1 MAFTATN
8 KAPGV
13 YIDEVQVPG
22 AIAGVSTSIAA
33 FVGPARR
40 GPMNKAVFLTS
51 WTQFVDRFGP
61 QDPQDPQGPFIT
73 DPQVWV
79 AHALR
84 GFFDNGG
91 SACYFVRVGTGVQ
104 ASLKLKDRTGS
115 GGRDTLVVT
124 AKQEGTAGNSIKVE
138 VQNANIVNSVAAVR
152 EEITVKSA
160 SNKEVKV
167 ADAAD
172 AAKFRP
178 GDIVFLSE
186 GANNDRVTVDRV
198 TTVTVGNVTE
208 EIIIL
213 RENLTNTY
221 TAAGKL
227 RIADLNP
234 GQRRIRL
241 ADTTGIEAGSYANL
255 TDGTNTEGQ
264 VVQSVERANKSIILS
279 RGLTNLYS
287 MAAADPAVNLSTL
300 EFNLILQTPGVET
313 YPNLSLEPRHS
324 RFFANIVNSQFVDVS
339 FVDPP
344 NPTMPP
350 NNLPLAVSAISL
362 TNGADDDL
370 KQFRS
375 PAFAPRFRAG
385 IDALERVDDVSILC
399 VPDRTD
405 QDIQA
410 YMIAHCEKMQD
421 RFAVLDPGRNIDTT
435 DIRTQ
440 RDLLNSDGGFAAFYY
455 PRIFI
460 SDPLGN
466 GRVAIPPSGHIAGL
480 YARTDNDRGVFKAPA
495 NDTLRG
501 VVDLERTLTDGEQGP
516 LNEVGVN
523 VIRFFTGRGIR
534 VWGARTISTSTQWRY
549 VNVRRLLLF
558 IEESIQEGTQFAVF
572 EPNNIELWGKVKRQV
587 SDFLTRL
594 WSEGALFGVT
604 ADDAFSVRIDEDLN
618 PPSVRQL
625 GQLIIE
631 VKLFPTTPAE
641 FIVFRIIQQPGGPVV
656 QE

>member
-22 AIAGVSTSIAA
+22 AISGVSTSIAA

-51 WTQFVDRFGP
+51 WTQFVNRFGP

-79 AHALR
+79 AHAVR

-91 SACYFVRVGTGVQ
+91 PGCYFVRVGTGVQ
-104 ASLKLKDRTGS
+104 ASLALKDRTAAP
-115 GGRDTLVVT
+115 GRDTLIVT
-124 AKQEGTAGNSIKVE
+124 AKQEGAAGNNIQVE
-138 VQNANIVNSVAAVR
+138 VQNANIVASVAVVR
-152 EEITVKSA
+152 EEIALASA
-160 SNKEVKV
+160 SNRQ
-167 ADAAD
+167 ATANSAAD

-186 GANNDRVTVDRV
+186 GGNNDRLTVDRV
-198 TTVTVGNVTE
+198 TGTA
-208 EIIIL
+208 IMF
-213 RENLTNTY
+213 RESLTHTY
-221 TAAGKL
+221 TAAATM

-241 ADTTGIEAGSYANL
+241 ADTAGVEAGSYVSV
-255 TDGTNTEGQ
+255 TDGANTDRQ
-264 VVQSVERANKSIILS
+264 VVQSVERANNSIILS
-279 RGLTNLYS
+279 RGLANLYP

-300 EFNLILQTPGVET
+300 EFTLIIQTPGVET
-313 YPNLSLEPRHS
+313 YPNLSMDPRHS
-324 RFFANIVNSQFVDVS
+324 RYFANIVNSQFVEAS

-344 NPTMPP
+344 NPTAPP
-350 NNLPLAVSAISL
+350 DNLPAPIAATPLANGVNDDIS
-362 TNGADDDL
+362 
-370 KQFRS
+370 QFRS
-375 PAFAPRFRAG
+375 PAFSPRFRAG
-385 IDALERVDDVSILC
+385 IDALERVDDVNILC
-399 VPDRTD
+399 VPDRAD
-405 QDIQA
+405 QEIQA

-421 RFAVLDPGRNIDTT
+421 RFAILDPGLNVDPDGIKA
-435 DIRTQ
+435 Q
-440 RDLLNSDGGFAAFYY
+440 RDLLNSDGGYAAIYY
-455 PRIFI
+455 PRIVI
-460 SDPLGN
+460 PDPLGG
-466 GRVAIPPSGHIAGL
+466 GRVTIPPSGHVAGL

-495 NDTLRG
+495 NDALRG

-516 LNEVGVN
+516 LNESGVN
-523 VIRFFTGRGIR
+523 VIRFFTGRGVR
-534 VWGARTISTSTQWRY
+534 VWGARTISTSAQWRY

-572 EPNNIELWGKVKRQV
+572 EPNNLELWGKVKRQV

-594 WSEGALFGVT
+594 WSEGALFGAT

>member
-104 ASLKLKDRTGS
+104 ASRTLSDRTTP
-115 GGRDTLVVT
+115 GRPTLVVM
-124 AKQEGTAGNSIKVE
+124 AKQEGTAGNNIQVE
-138 VQNANIVNSVAAVR
+138 VQNANIVASVAAVR
-152 EEITVKSA
+152 EEITLVSA
-160 SNKEVKV
+160 SNKQ
-167 ADAAD
+167 ATAANATDAAR
-172 AAKFRP
+172 FRP

-198 TTVTVGNVTE
+198 SGV
-208 EIIIL
+208 EITF
-213 RENLTNTY
+213 RENLTNIY
-221 TAAGKL
+221 TAAGTL

-241 ADTTGIEAGSYANL
+241 ADTTGIEAGSYINI

-287 MAAADPAVNLSTL
+287 MAAADPPVNLSTL
-300 EFNLILQTPGVET
+300 EFTLILQTPGVET
-313 YPNLSLEPRHS
+313 YPNLSMDPRHS

-344 NPTMPP
+344 NPTTTPK
-350 NNLPLAVSAISL
+350 NLPLAITATPL
-362 TNGADDDL
+362 ANGADDDL
-370 KQFRS
+370 SQFRS

-421 RFAVLDPGRNIDTT
+421 RFAILDPGRNVDPTG
-435 DIRTQ
+435 IRTQ
-440 RDLLNSDGGFAAFYY
+440 RDLLNSDGGYAAMYY
-455 PRIFI
+455 PRIKI

-466 GRVAIPPSGHIAGL
+466 GRVVIPPSGHIAGL

-495 NDTLRG
+495 NDTLRE
-501 VVDLERTLTDGEQGP
+501 VLDLERTLTDGEQGP
-516 LNEVGVN
+516 LNENGVN

-572 EPNNIELWGKVKRQV
+572 EPNNIELWGRVKRQV

-594 WSEGALFGVT
+594 WSEGALFGLT

>member
-1 MAFTATN
+1 
-8 KAPGV
+8 
-13 YIDEVQVPG
+13 
-22 AIAGVSTSIAA
+22 
-33 FVGPARR
+33 
-40 GPMNKAVFLTS
+40 MNKAVFLTS
-51 WTQFVDRFGP
+51 WTQFVNQFGP

-91 SACYFVRVGTGVQ
+91 AACYFVRVGSGVQ
-104 ASLKLKDRTGS
+104 ASLTLKDRFDDPTTPTPDA
-115 GGRDTLVVT
+115 RPTLVVT
-124 AKQEGTAGNSIKVE
+124 AKQDGDAGNHIQVKVME
-138 VQNANIVNSVAAVR
+138 TNIVASKSAKR
-152 EEITVKSA
+152 EEITLASA
-160 SNKEVKV
+160 ANQQATTANDV
-167 ADAAD
+167 D

-198 TTVTVGNVTE
+198 SDTKITF
-208 EIIIL
+208 
-213 RENLTNTY
+213 RESLTHSY
-221 TAAGKL
+221 TANGKM
-227 RIADLNP
+227 RIADLIP

-241 ADTTGIEAGSYANL
+241 DSDKLPGIEAGSYVSITNVA
-255 TDGTNTEGQ
+255 NTERQ
-264 VVQSVERANKSIILS
+264 VVQSVERANNSIILA
-279 RGLTNLYS
+279 RGLEKNYP
-287 MAAADPAVNLSTL
+287 MADADPVVNLSTL
-300 EFNLILQTPGVET
+300 EFTLEVHTPGVET
-313 YPNLSLEPRHS
+313 YPNLSMDPRHS
-324 RFFANIVNSQFVDVS
+324 RYFANIVDSQFVEVS
-339 FVDPP
+339 FVDPS
-344 NPTMPP
+344 NPTPP
-350 NNLPLAVSAISL
+350 PDNLPAALAATSL
-362 TNGADDDL
+362 AHGADDDL
-370 KQFRS
+370 RQFRS
-375 PAFAPRFRAG
+375 PGFGQHFRDG
-385 IDALERVDDVSILC
+385 IDALERIDDVNILC

-421 RFAVLDPGRNIDTT
+421 RFAILDPQRNADPTV
-435 DIRTQ
+435 IRAQ
-440 RDLLNSDGGFAAFYY
+440 RDLLNSDGGFAAIYS
-455 PRIFI
+455 PRVII
-460 SDPLGN
+460 PDPLGN
-466 GRVAIPPSGHIAGL
+466 GRVTIPPSGHIAGL

-501 VVDLERTLTDGEQGP
+501 VVDLERKLTDGEQGP
-516 LNEVGVN
+516 LNENGVN

-594 WSEGALFGVT
+594 WTEGALFGAT
-604 ADDAFSVRIDEDLN
+604 ADDAFKVRIDEDLN
-618 PPSVRQL
+618 PPSIRQL

>member
-51 WTQFVDRFGP
+51 WTQFVSNFGP

-79 AHALR
+79 AHAVR

-91 SACYFVRVGTGVQ
+91 PGCYFVRVGSGVQ
-104 ASLKLKDRTGS
+104 SSRALKDSS
-115 GGRDTLVVT
+115 GGAGRDTLVVR
-124 AKQEGTAGNSIKVE
+124 AKQDGAAGDSIQVE
-138 VQNANIVNSVAAVR
+138 AQDASIVASVAAVR
-152 EEITVKSA
+152 AEITLVAAANKQASA
-160 SNKEVKV
+160 

-198 TTVTVGNVTE
+198 TDKT
-208 EIIIL
+208 IAF
-213 RENLTNTY
+213 RETLTHTY
-221 TAAGKL
+221 TSAGTL

-241 ADTTGIEAGSYANL
+241 AGTTGIEAGSYVSVTNGAN
-255 TDGTNTEGQ
+255 TDRQ
-264 VVQSVERANKSIILS
+264 VVQSVERANNSIILE
-279 RGLTNLYS
+279 RGLANLYS
-287 MAAADPAVNLSTL
+287 MAAADPAVNLATL

-313 YPNLSLEPRHS
+313 YPNLSMDPRHS
-324 RFFANIVNSQFVDVS
+324 RFFANVVNSQFVDVS
-339 FVDPP
+339 LVDPA
-344 NPTMPP
+344 NITAPP
-350 NNLPLAVSAISL
+350 DNRPRPFAGSL
-362 TNGADDDL
+362 QNGANDDL
-370 KQFRS
+370 TQFRS
-375 PAFAPRFRAG
+375 PAFAQRFRDG
-385 IDALERVDDVSILC
+385 IDALERVDNVSILC

-421 RFAVLDPGRNIDTT
+421 RFAVLDPGRNIDPAGAQ
-435 DIRTQ
+435 TQ
-440 RDLLNSDGGFAAFYY
+440 RDLLNSDGGYAALYY
-455 PRIFI
+455 PRIVI
-460 SDPLGN
+460 PDPLGN
-466 GRVAIPPSGHIAGL
+466 GRVTIPPSGHVAGL

-516 LNEVGVN
+516 LNEIGVN

-534 VWGARTISTSTQWRY
+534 VWGARTISTSVQWRY

-587 SDFLTRL
+587 TDFLTRL
-594 WSEGALFGVT
+594 WSEGALFGAT

-625 GQLIIE
+625 GQLIVE

>member
-51 WTQFVDRFGP
+51 WTQFVNKFGP
-61 QDPQDPQGPFIT
+61 QDPLDPQGPFIT

-79 AHALR
+79 AHAVR

-91 SACYFVRVGTGVQ
+91 PGCYFVRVGTGVQ
-104 ASLKLKDRTGS
+104 ALLALQDRS
-115 GGRDTLVVT
+115 AAARDTLVVT
-124 AKQEGTAGNSIKVE
+124 AKQEGVAGNSIQVE
-138 VQNANIVNSVAAVR
+138 TQDASIVAGAAATR
-152 EEITVKSA
+152 EEITLASA
-160 SNKEVKV
+160 GNKQ
-167 ADAAD
+167 ATAANANDAGR
-172 AAKFRP
+172 FRP
-178 GDIVFLSE
+178 GDVVFLSE
-186 GANNDRVTVDRV
+186 APNSDRATVDRV
-198 TTVTVGNVTE
+198 SGTTITF
-208 EIIIL
+208 
-213 RENLTNTY
+213 RENLTHNY
-221 TAAGKL
+221 TAAGTM

-241 ADTTGIEAGSYANL
+241 ADVAGVEAGSYVQIAN
-255 TDGTNTEGQ
+255 GTNTEGQ
-264 VVQSVERANKSIILS
+264 VVQSVERANNSIILA
-279 RGLTNLYS
+279 RGLANLFP
-287 MAAADPAVNLSTL
+287 MGAADPAVNLSTL
-300 EFNLILQTPGVET
+300 EFTLILRTPGVET
-313 YPNLSLEPRHS
+313 YPNLSMDPRHS
-324 RFFANIVNSQFVDVS
+324 RFFGTIVDSPFVELTL
-339 FVDPP
+339 VDPP
-344 NPTMPP
+344 NPTAAPA
-350 NNLPLAVSAISL
+350 NLPLQLAATAL
-362 TNGADDDL
+362 AGGANDDL
-370 KQFRS
+370 SQFRT
-375 PAFAPRFRAG
+375 PAFAPRFRVG
-385 IDALERVDDVSILC
+385 IDALERVDDVNILC

-421 RFAVLDPGRNIDTT
+421 RFAVLDPARGADPTT
-435 DIRTQ
+435 IRGQ
-440 RDLLNSDGGFAAFYY
+440 RDLLNSDGGYAAIYY
-455 PRIFI
+455 PRIVI
-460 SDPLGN
+460 PDPLGN
-466 GRVAIPPSGHIAGL
+466 GRATIPPSGHVAGL
-480 YARTDNDRGVFKAPA
+480 FARTDNDRGVFKAPA

-501 VVDLERTLTDGEQGP
+501 VVDLESTLTDGEQGP
-516 LNEVGVN
+516 LNENGVN

-572 EPNNIELWGKVKRQV
+572 EPNNLELWGKVKRQT

-594 WSEGALFGVT
+594 WSEGALFGAT
-604 ADDAFSVRIDEDLN
+604 AEDAFNVRIDEDLN

-631 VKLFPTTPAE
+631 IKLFPTTPAE

>member
-51 WTQFVDRFGP
+51 WTQFVNGFGP

-79 AHALR
+79 AHAVR

-104 ASLKLKDRTGS
+104 ASLTLRDRTAAP
-115 GGRDTLVVT
+115 GRGTLVVT
-124 AKQEGTAGNSIKVE
+124 AKQEGAAGNNIQVE
-138 VQNANIVNSVAAVR
+138 VQNANIVASVAAVR
-152 EEITVKSA
+152 EEIPLASA
-160 SNKEVKV
+160 SNRQ
-167 ADAAD
+167 ATATTDSDAAR
-172 AAKFRP
+172 FRP

-198 TTVTVGNVTE
+198 GGTAIT
-208 EIIIL
+208 L
-213 RENLTNTY
+213 RENLTHTY
-221 TAAGKL
+221 TAAGVM

-241 ADTTGIEAGSYANL
+241 ADTTGVEAGSYISI
-255 TDGTNTEGQ
+255 TDGANTEGQ
-264 VVQSVERANKSIILS
+264 VVQSVERANNSIILG

-287 MAAADPAVNLSTL
+287 MAAADPAVDLSTL
-300 EFNLILQTPGVET
+300 EFTLILQTPGVET
-313 YPNLSLEPRHS
+313 YPNLSMDPRHS
-324 RFFANIVNSQFVDVS
+324 RYFANVVNSQFVDVS
-339 FVDPP
+339 LVDPP
-344 NPTMPP
+344 NPTTPP
-350 NNLPLAVSAISL
+350 DNLPVALAATALANGVNDDIS
-362 TNGADDDL
+362 
-370 KQFRS
+370 QFRS

-385 IDALERVDDVSILC
+385 IDALERVDNVNILC

-410 YMIAHCEKMQD
+410 YMIAHCERMQD
-421 RFAVLDPGRNIDTT
+421 RFAILDPGRNVDPAGIQ
-435 DIRTQ
+435 TQ
-440 RDLLNSDGGFAAFYY
+440 RDLLNSDGGYAAIYY
-455 PRIFI
+455 PRIVI
-460 SDPLGN
+460 PDPLGN

-501 VVDLERTLTDGEQGP
+501 VVDLERALTDGEQGP
-516 LNEVGVN
+516 LNENGVN

-534 VWGARTISTSTQWRY
+534 VWGARTISTSVQWRY

-572 EPNNIELWGKVKRQV
+572 EPNNLELWGKVKRQV

-594 WSEGALFGVT
+594 WSEGALFGLT

-618 PPSVRQL
+618 PPSIRQL

>member
-1 MAFTATN
+1 
-8 KAPGV
+8 
-13 YIDEVQVPG
+13 
-22 AIAGVSTSIAA
+22 
-33 FVGPARR
+33 
-40 GPMNKAVFLTS
+40 MNKAVFLTS

-61 QDPQDPQGPFIT
+61 QDPQDPQGPFII

-79 AHALR
+79 AHAVR
-84 GFFDNGG
+84 GFFDNEGA
-91 SACYFVRVGTGVQ
+91 ACYFVRVGTGVQ
-104 ASLKLKDRTGS
+104 ASLKLKDRTGT

-124 AKQEGTAGNSIKVE
+124 AKQEGTAGNSIEVE
-138 VQNANIVNSVAAVR
+138 VQNANIVASVAVVR

-160 SNKEVKV
+160 SNKEAKV
-167 ADAAD
+167 ADVAD

-186 GANNDRVTVDRV
+186 GANNDRVTVDRI
-198 TTVTVGNVTE
+198 TQVTVGTVTE
-208 EIIIL
+208 GIITF

-241 ADTTGIEAGSYANL
+241 ADTAGIEAGSYVSI
-255 TDGTNTEGQ
+255 TDGTINEGQ

-279 RGLTNLYS
+279 RGLTNHYS
-287 MAAADPAVNLSTL
+287 MAAADPAVSLSTL

-313 YPNLSLEPRHS
+313 YPNLSMDPRHS

-339 FVDPP
+339 LVDPP
-344 NPTMPP
+344 NPTPPP
-350 NNLPLAVSAISL
+350 NNLPLAIAATGLGSAP
-362 TNGADDDL
+362 NGTPGVNDDL
-370 KQFRS
+370 SQFRS
-375 PAFAPRFRAG
+375 PAFAPRFRDG

-421 RFAVLDPGRNIDTT
+421 RFAILDPGRNFDTT
-435 DIRTQ
+435 AIRTQ
-440 RDLLNSDGGFAAFYY
+440 RDLLNSDGGFAALYY
-455 PRIFI
+455 PRIVGP
-460 SDPLGN
+460 DPLGS
-466 GRVAIPPSGHIAGL
+466 GRLIMPPSGHIAGL

-501 VVDLERTLTDGEQGP
+501 VLDLERTLTDGEQGP

-534 VWGARTISTSTQWRY
+534 VWGARTISTSVQWRY

-594 WSEGALFGVT
+594 WTEGALFGLT